1 VQKTPQKHSLVLA
14 TWRLSAAGA
23 AFKWR
28 HQRVRREENP
38 MTLEKPESTDPPS
51 PQWLIAEA
59 TEIAKQLRTEQDESD
74 ARGCYSD
81 AIHRR
86 LLEGGFYRI
95 LQPRMFGGFGTDCET
110 YIRVIMELSQGHPGS
125 GWCYTLAS
133 SHALV
138 LGSHFSE
145 EVQRELFGPEGDF
158 RAAYAVG
165 PAGMP
170 SFERTEGGYI
180 VSGLWPFAS
189 GIPVS
194 NHFLGGAVIP
204 DASGRLTAIAFVVP
218 KESLTVLPDWGGE
231 AAMGMQASGSNTV
244 RLTKVF
250 VPDRH
255 IIPSPIVRL
264 STDSLPDGT
273 PGTRLHQEGLFL
285 GLIFSWFSCEFGAIL
300 TGTARAA
307 CEEYERQLRTKPS
320 FADPTRPR
328 MHEPELQRIFGE
340 AICRADAA
348 EALTLAATRLYTQQ
362 CDRWMK
368 TRTAITPQDMTKVW
382 GTSREACRAACEA
395 VEMLFHTVGA
405 SVARRGDKLQRYFR
419 DVQMYRVHIQSQA
432 QIPIVRAHVQLGLQ
446 IPAPFRR

>member
-1 VQKTPQKHSLVLA
+1 
-14 TWRLSAAGA
+14 
-23 AFKWR
+23 
-28 HQRVRREENP
+28 
-38 MTLEKPESTDPPS
+38 
-51 PQWLIAEA
+51 
-59 TEIAKQLRTEQDESD
+59 
-74 ARGCYSD
+74 
-81 AIHRR
+81 
-86 LLEGGFYRI
+86 
-95 LQPRMFGGFGTDCET
+95 MFGGFGTDCET
-110 YIRVIMELSQGHPGS
+110 YIRVIMELSRGHPGS

-138 LGSHFSE
+138 LASHFSA

-158 RAAYAVG
+158 RAAYAAG
-165 PAGMP
+165 PAGKP
-170 SFERTEGGYI
+170 TFERTDGGYV

-194 NHFLGGAVIP
+194 NHFLGGAVIA
-204 DASGRLTAIAFVVP
+204 DASNRPSAIAFVVP
-218 KESLTVLPDWGGE
+218 RESVTVLPDWGGDS
-231 AAMGMQASGSNTV
+231 AMGMQASGSNSV
-244 RLTKVF
+244 QLTQVL

-255 IIPSPIVRL
+255 IIPSPIARL
-264 STDSLPDGT
+264 STESLPDGT
-273 PGTRLHQEGLFL
+273 PGTRLHGEGLFL

-300 TGTARAA
+300 TGAARAA

-328 MHEPELQRIFGE
+328 MHEAELQRVFGE

-348 EALTLAATRLYTQQ
+348 EALTLAATRLYLQQ
-362 CDRWMK
+362 CDGWMK
-368 TRTAITPQDMTKVW
+368 TGAAIKPEDTTKVW

-405 SVARRGDKLQRYFR
+405 SVVRRGDRLQRYFR

-432 QIPIVRAHVQLGLQ
+432 QIPVVRAHVQLGLP

>member
-1 VQKTPQKHSLVLA
+1 
-14 TWRLSAAGA
+14 
-23 AFKWR
+23 
-28 HQRVRREENP
+28 
-38 MTLEKPESTDPPS
+38 MLEKTEGADPRS

-59 TEIAKQLRTEQDESD
+59 SEIAKQLRKEQDESD

-81 AIHRR
+81 AVHRR

-95 LQPRMFGGFGTDCET
+95 LQPRMFGGLGTDCET
-110 YIRVIMELSQGHPGS
+110 YIRVIMELSRGHPGS

-145 EVQRELFGPEGDF
+145 EVQRELFGSDGDF
-158 RAAYAVG
+158 RAAYAAG
-165 PAGMP
+165 PAGTP
-170 SFERTEGGYI
+170 TIERTDGGYLI
-180 VSGLWPFAS
+180 SGLWPFAS

-204 DASGRLTAIAFVVP
+204 GTSNEPRGIAFVVP
-218 KESLTVLPDWGGE
+218 KSSVTVLPDWGGE
-231 AAMGMQASGSNTV
+231 AAMGMQASGSNSV
-244 RLTKVF
+244 RLTNVF

-255 IIPSPIVRL
+255 IIPSPILRL
-264 STDSLPDGT
+264 STETLPDGT

-285 GLIFSWFSCEFGAIL
+285 GLIFAWFSCEFGAIL
-300 TGTARAA
+300 TGAARAA

-328 MHEPELQRIFGE
+328 MHEPEPQRLLGE
-340 AICRADAA
+340 AMCRADAA
-348 EALTLAATRLYTQQ
+348 EALTLAATRLYTEQ

-368 TRTAITPQDMTKVW
+368 TRAAITPEDTMKVW

-419 DVQMYRVHIQSQA
+419 DVQMYRIHIQSQA
-432 QIPIVRAHVQLGLQ
+432 MMPIIRAHVQLGLK
-446 IPAPFRR
+446 IPPPFHR

>member
-1 VQKTPQKHSLVLA
+1 MTPGKTASPNQ
-14 TWRLSAAGA
+14 
-23 AFKWR
+23 
-28 HQRVRREENP
+28 
-38 MTLEKPESTDPPS
+38 PS

-59 TEIAKQLRTEQDESD
+59 TEIAKQLRNEQDESD
-74 ARGCYSD
+74 ARGCYSE

-110 YIRVIMELSQGHPGS
+110 YIRVIMELSQGHPGG

-145 EVQRELFGPEGDF
+145 EAQRELFAPEGDF
-158 RAAYAVG
+158 RAAYAAG

-170 SFERTEGGYI
+170 TFERTDGGYN
-180 VSGLWPFAS
+180 VTGLWPFAS

-204 DASGRLTAIAFVVP
+204 DASNRPMGIAFVVP
-218 KESLTVLPDWGGE
+218 KESVTVLPDWGGE
-231 AAMGMQASGSNTV
+231 AAMGMQASGSNSV
-244 RLTKVF
+244 RLANVF
-250 VPDRH
+250 IPDGH
-255 IIPSPIVRL
+255 IIPSPIARL
-264 STDSLPDGT
+264 STESLPDGT
-273 PGTRLHQEGLFL
+273 PGTRLHQDGLFL

-328 MHEPELQRIFGE
+328 MHDAELQRVFGE

-348 EALTLAATRLYTQQ
+348 EALTLGATKLYREQ
-362 CDRWMK
+362 CDRWMR
-368 TRTAITPQDMTKVW
+368 TRTAITPEDTTKVW
-382 GTSREACRAACEA
+382 GTAREGCRAACDA
-395 VEMLFHTVGA
+395 VEMLFQTVGA

-419 DVQMYRVHIQSQA
+419 DVQMYRIHIQSQA
-432 QIPIVRAHVQLGLQ
+432 LMPVIRAHVQLGLQ
-446 IPAPFRR
+446 IPPPFRR